1 MVFGTFDIIH
11 PAHIIFL
18 EEARKLGGE
27 GGELIVI
34 VALDSSVEKEKGKPP
49 IFSADERRFLVQSL
63 KSVNQSHLGYESDRL
78 RIIEELKPDLIALG
92 YDQEVDENVLK
103 EELIRRGVDVKI
115 VRLKRYG
122 DIKSSKIKRTVV
134 ERFKK

>member
-78 RIIEELKPDLIALG
+78 RITRSG
-92 YDQEVDENVLK
+92 
-103 EELIRRGVDVKI
+103 
-115 VRLKRYG
+115 
-122 DIKSSKIKRTVV
+122 
-134 ERFKK
+134 